1 MSREAPARQAD
12 NATTGH
18 NASRKTCVFG
28 ITANSAMVKYPS
40 TGERTWD
47 TDNMMSMVNVGE
59 INVASQ

>member
-28 ITANSAMVKYPS
+28 ITANSATVKYPS
-40 TGERTWD
+40 MGGRTWD
-47 TDNMMSMVNVGE
+47 TDNIMSMENVGE
-59 INVASQ
+59 MNDASQ